1 MSGIKDQE
9 NIEELRKRLYGRDFL
24 PEETK
29 RHKLSETQ
37 VDVSRGWAN
46 SKPRLVTPPPVAA
59 PETMMDMGVEEEL
72 EKASES
78 APPSKR
84 RFYRIVVLLAS
95 LGLFGLVAIVS
106 SVYLFFG
113 ANQISTKNISIDLNA
128 PFAIAAGENLS
139 MQISV
144 GNQNTVPI
152 ESAVLIINYP
162 VGTKS
167 TGEQSKDLYE
177 DRIPVESIAAGE
189 ALNIPVNVILFG
201 EENEEKEIKA
211 SIEYRV
217 AGSNGT
223 FYREANPLTVKI
235 NSSPLVVRVE
245 AVDKVSSGQEIE
257 VKLRVQSNAATTQK
271 NILLSASYPNSFTFV
286 SSDPSPSYGQNNWL
300 ISEIAPESSQVITI
314 KGRVSGVANEE
325 AEIQL
330 SAGSPRSDNQFIM
343 GSVMTKAKT
352 GYTIEY
358 PFIDVEVG
366 VNRDT
371 DGLATIEAE
380 VDSEVVVKVK
390 NTLAETIYDMRVEV
404 SPKGNLVRDNQ
415 LVIPSGFYDS
425 SSKTIRYEVSG
436 MPSLAEV
443 RPGETREFTFT
454 VKPDKNQ
461 KTGSFDISTSI
472 FARRVSESNAAE
484 EVVGTAVSQVKYS
497 SKIELG
503 AQVGH
508 NDGIFADEGPVP
520 PVADQTTTY
529 TLTFVAQAGVNDISG
544 AVMTTTLPQYVSWL
558 DKYDGVGSVEYNP
571 VAKQLKWSIGNVQAG
586 TSKQLQ
592 VQVSLLPSVTQV
604 GKTLTIVGAQE
615 LRATD
620 SFTEVALRA
629 QNQVLNTELSTEA
642 GFSAGNGMVQ
652 SN

>member
-1 MSGIKDQE
+1 
-9 NIEELRKRLYGRDFL
+9 
-24 PEETK
+24 
-29 RHKLSETQ
+29 
-37 VDVSRGWAN
+37 
-46 SKPRLVTPPPVAA
+46 
-59 PETMMDMGVEEEL
+59 MMDMGIEEDSA
-72 EKASES
+72 KASEP
-78 APPSKR
+78 APSSKR

-95 LGLFGLVAIVS
+95 LGLFALVAIIS
-106 SVYLFFG
+106 SIYLFFG
-113 ANQISTKNISIDLNA
+113 TNQISTKNISIDLNA

-144 GNQNTVPI
+144 GNQNTVPV

-162 VGTKS
+162 SGTKS
-167 TGEQSKDLYE
+167 VGEQSRDLFE
-177 DRIPVESIAAGE
+177 DRIPVDSIAAGE

-223 FYREANPLTVKI
+223 FYKEANPLKVKI
-235 NSSPLVVRVE
+235 NSSPIVVRVE
-245 AVDKVSSGQEIE
+245 AVDKVSSGQEME

-286 SSDPSPSYGQNNWL
+286 SSDPSPSFGQNSWL
-300 ISEIAPESSQVITI
+300 ISEIAPESSSVITI

-352 GYTIEY
+352 GYIIEY
-358 PFIDVEVG
+358 PFIDVEVS
-366 VNRDT
+366 VNSDI
-371 DGLATIEAE
+371 DGLANIDPGVE
-380 VDSEVVVKVK
+380 SEVIVKVK
-390 NTLAETIYDMRVEV
+390 NTLAETVFDMRVEL
-404 SPKGNLVRDNQ
+404 SPKGNLIRDNQ
-415 LVIPSGFYDS
+415 LSIPAGFYDS
-425 SSKTIRYEVSG
+425 NSKTISYEVAG
-436 MPSLAEV
+436 TPSLAEV
-443 RPGETREFTFT
+443 KPGETREFTFI
-454 VKPDKNQ
+454 VKPDINQ
-461 KTGSFDISTSI
+461 GAGSFDISTKV

-484 EVVGTAVSQVKYS
+484 EVIGSDLSQVKYS
-497 SKIELG
+497 STIELG

-508 NDGIFADEGPVP
+508 SDGIFADEGPVP
-520 PVADQTTTY
+520 PVADRATTY
-529 TLTFVAQAGVNDISG
+529 TLTFVARAGVNDISS

-571 VAKQLKWSIGNVQAG
+571 VAKQLKWNIGNVQAG
-586 TSKQLQ
+586 ASKQLQ

-620 SFTEVALRA
+620 SFTEVELRA
-629 QNQVLNTELSTEA
+629 QSQVLNNELSTEA
-642 GFSAGNGMVQ
+642 GFNAGNGIVQ
-652 SN
+652 PAGTN